1 MIGSGALEI
10 QGIGLAEVHAY
21 GYEIR
26 SSVSTG
32 CMCEQQELPE
42 LHRLATSS
50 TRHMLLFGNGH
61 RNGMIWIF
69 PKPIVHDTTPG
80 SLRRWHSAC
89 KSEVK
94 HHCKRPQTL
103 LNSLA

>member
-1 MIGSGALEI
+1 MIGSGAIEI

-69 PKPIVHDTTPG
+69 PKTNRARYD
-80 SLRRWHSAC
+80 SW
-89 KSEVK
+89 
-94 HHCKRPQTL
+94 
-103 LNSLA
+103 LAAQMALGMQIGGEAPL